1 MESHEYLKTLL
12 TRYRDNSISAEE
24 RALLFQSLAEP
35 GNAERWKTL
44 IAELSGQQQRQAVYQ
59 PEEWEPVIQAI
70 LYGQAADAEMQG
82 DLAVAQPAGQVRA
95 MRKWWYAA
103 AALLIM
109 AAGAALVMMLNG
121 KQGQQPGLANSGPG
135 VQQDVVPGRN
145 QAMLTL
151 ADGRKIILD
160 SAANGLLAQQGNTSV
175 VKLDGGQLLYK
186 VAGNAAP
193 ETLFNTMTTPKG
205 GQYKLLLPD
214 GTAVWLNAASS
225 ITYPAAFSGDRR
237 LVTITGEAY
246 FEVTKDAA
254 KPFLV
259 RTGAT
264 EVEVLGTHF
273 NINSYNDEPAIA
285 TTLLEGSV
293 RVTDGLHQ
301 SMLKPGQQ
309 ARVQQQSIRVVNDV
323 DVGQVVAWKN
333 GFFQFDRA
341 DIRTVMRQLSR
352 WYDVDVVYEG
362 ELPRDRFGGR
372 LPREARL
379 SEVLRALEQ
388 TQVHFRIEGKKIIVM
403 P

>member
-1 MESHEYLKTLL
+1 E
-12 TRYRDNSISAEE
+12 
-24 RALLFQSLAEP
+24 
-35 GNAERWKTL
+35 NAERWKTL
-44 IAELSGQQQRQAVYQ
+44 IADLSQEAPQQVAYR
-59 PEEWEPVIQAI
+59 PEEWEPLLLSI
-70 LYGQAADAEMQG
+70 LHGQAAGEEEPG
-82 DLAVAQPAGQVRA
+82 NLSVVRPAGRVRTI
-95 MRKWWYAA
+95 RKWWYAA

-109 AAGAALVMMLNG
+109 AAGAALVMMLG
-121 KQGQQPGLANSGPG
+121 REQDHRPAVAGTGE
-135 VQQDVVPGRN
+135 QQDIVPGRN
-145 QAMLTL
+145 QAVLTL

-160 SAANGLLAQQGNTSV
+160 SAANGLVAQQGNASV

-186 VAGNAAP
+186 TAGEAAP

-225 ITYPAAFSGDRR
+225 ITYPAAFSGARR

-246 FEVTKDAA
+246 FEVAKDASQ
-254 KPFLV
+254 PFLV

-273 NINSYNDEPAIA
+273 NINSYDDEPAMA
-285 TTLLEGSV
+285 ATLLEGSV
-293 RVTDGLHQ
+293 RVTYGPHQ

-309 ARVQQQSIRVVNDV
+309 ARVQQPSIRVVNDV
-323 DVGQVVAWKN
+323 DVDQVVAWKN
-333 GFFQFDRA
+333 GFFQFDRT

-352 WYDVDVVYEG
+352 WYDVEVVYEG
-362 ELPRDRFGGR
+362 EMPRDRFGGR
-372 LPREARL
+372 LPRDARL

>member
-1 MESHEYLKTLL
+1 MEPNEYLKILL
-12 TRYRDNSISAEE
+12 TRYRDNSISDEE
-24 RALLFQSLAEP
+24 KVLLFQSLAGP
-35 GNAERWKTL
+35 DNAEYWKIL
-44 IAELSGQQQRQAVYQ
+44 IAELSRETQPKAAYH
-59 PEEWEPVIQAI
+59 PEEWEPVMRAI
-70 LYGQAADAEMQG
+70 LHGQAAVEEERG
-82 DLAVAQPAGQVRA
+82 NLSSVQPAGQVRILQ
-95 MRKWWYAA
+95 KWWYAA
-103 AALLIM
+103 AALLII
-109 AAGAALVMMLNG
+109 AAGAALIIMMNR
-121 KQGQQPGLANSGPG
+121 KQDQQPAVAGTG
-135 VQQDVVPGRN
+135 VQQDIAPGRS
-145 QAMLTL
+145 QAVLTL

-160 SAANGLLAQQGNTSV
+160 SAANGLLAQQGNASV

-186 VAGNAAP
+186 TEGNAAP

-225 ITYPAAFSGDRR
+225 ITYPAAFSGARR

-246 FEVTKDAA
+246 FEVTKDAS

-273 NINSYNDEPAIA
+273 NINSYDDEPGIA
-285 TTLLEGSV
+285 TTLLEGRV
-293 RVTDGLHQ
+293 RVTDGSNQH
-301 SMLKPGQQ
+301 MLKPGQQ

-323 DVGQVVAWKN
+323 DVDQVVAWKN
-333 GFFQFDRA
+333 GFFQFDRS

-352 WYDVDVVYEG
+352 WYDVEVVYEG
-362 ELPRDRFGGR
+362 EIPRDRFGGR
-372 LPREARL
+372 LPRGARL

-388 TQVHFRIEGKKIIVM
+388 TQVHFRIEGKKIIVL